1 MNRLQFINYG
11 PLGFCLTSLTSH
23 NKSQKCHSTMSL
35 NTKYSHTQ
43 CHTVTHLMNNH
54 LNNPWLDLNMSTCP
68 WFLDI
73 MVDDVS
79 FVNFVTEPISAGL
92 DLLFVFVRILPKIY
106 LLLLRSLRRHTGTL
120 PKQKSLFYIVWSKN
134 VFTVAGLRSTAVF
147 FRNLRCEGIFR
158 PLALREKKAACPTS
172 EHFWGFFWEFG
183 VYKRHF
189 FPVPPAS
196 VSILLPSAC
205 PS

>member
-23 NKSQKCHSTMSL
+23 NKSQKCHSTISL
-35 NTKYSHTQ
+35 KTISI
-43 CHTVTHLMNNH
+43 VTHIHHSTRYESH
-54 LNNPWLDLNMSTCP
+54 LNPWLNLNMSTCP

-73 MVDDVS
+73 MVDEVS
-79 FVNFVTEPISAGL
+79 FVNFVTEPIYQL

-120 PKQKSLFYIVWSKN
+120 PKQKILLYIVWSKN
-134 VFTVAGLRSTAVF
+134 VITVAGLRSTLRFF

-158 PLALREKKAACPTS
+158 PLALNAKKLCNHTLS
-172 EHFWGFFWEFG
+172 
-183 VYKRHF
+183 
-189 FPVPPAS
+189 
-196 VSILLPSAC
+196 
-205 PS
+205 

>member
-23 NKSQKCHSTMSL
+23 NKTQKCHSTMSL
-35 NTKYSHTQ
+35 NTKYSHNTQ

-73 MVDDVS
+73 MVDEVS
-79 FVNFVTEPISAGL
+79 FVNFVTEPIYQL

-120 PKQKSLFYIVWSKN
+120 PKQKSLFYILS
-134 VFTVAGLRSTAVF
+134 L
-147 FRNLRCEGIFR
+147 I
-158 PLALREKKAACPTS
+158 EKSNYSGRIEKHC
-172 EHFWGFFWEFG
+172 GFFFEISAVRESSG
-183 VYKRHF
+183 
-189 FPVPPAS
+189 
-196 VSILLPSAC
+196 LLLWTRKNLII
-205 PS
+205 